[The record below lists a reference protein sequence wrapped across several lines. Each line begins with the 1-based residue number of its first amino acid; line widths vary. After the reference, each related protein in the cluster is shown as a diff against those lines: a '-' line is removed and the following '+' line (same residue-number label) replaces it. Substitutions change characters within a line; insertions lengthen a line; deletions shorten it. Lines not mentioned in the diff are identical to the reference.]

1 MTNPRVTELT
11 DRELDRFAASHPRSG
26 ELRDAAEGALLCGV
40 PMNWMTR
47 WPGAFPVVFER
58 AAGASLTDVDGNA
71 YVDFCLGD
79 TGAMAGH
86 SPAPTVAA
94 ATARLQRGIT
104 TMLPSED
111 AGPVGEEM
119 SRRFGLRNWQFS
131 LTATDANRFALRL
144 CREITDRPKILVFNH
159 CYHGSVDETV
169 ATLDAEGRAAP
180 RIGNVGPPVPIGETT
195 RVVEWNDA
203 EALERELAHGDV
215 ACVLA
220 EPALTNIGIVLA
232 EPGFHETMRRLTR
245 EAGTLLIIDE
255 THTLCCGPGGYTQ
268 AEGLEPDLMTIGK
281 AIAGGVPVG
290 AYGMTDAVAERVL
303 AKTIWDA
310 ADVGGVGGTLAGNAL
325 SLAATRATLAEVLT
339 DAAFERM
346 IGLGEK
352 FAAGCDEVIAEFDLP
367 WQATRLG
374 CRVEYMF
381 SPTPPRNG
389 GEAAAAFDTP
399 LDALLH
405 LYMLNRG
412 VLMTPFHMMALMS
425 PATSESDVDAHT
437 GALRQFATE
446 LTE

>member
-1 MTNPRVTELT
+1 MTTSRVTELT

-26 ELRDAAEGALLCGV
+26 ELRDAAEEVLLAGV

-47 WPGAFPVVFER
+47 WPGAFPVVFDTAE
-58 AAGASLTDVDGNA
+58 GARLTDVDGNT

-94 ATARLQRGIT
+94 AAARMAKGIT

-111 AGPVGEEM
+111 AGPLGAEM
-119 SRRFGLRNWQFS
+119 TRRFGLTHWQFS

-144 CREITDRPKILVFNH
+144 CREITGRPKVLIFNH

-169 ATLDAEGRAAP
+169 AMLDVEGRTAP
-180 RIGNVGPPVPIGETT
+180 RFGNVGPPVPIAETT

-203 EALERELAHGDV
+203 EALERELSHGDV

-232 EPGFHETMRRLTR
+232 EDGFHERMRELTR
-245 EAGTLLIIDE
+245 AAGTLLIIDE
-255 THTLCCGPGGYTQ
+255 THTLCCGPGGYTR

-281 AIAGGVPVG
+281 AIAGGVPIG
-290 AYGMTDAVAERVL
+290 AYGMTDEVAERVL
-303 AKTIWDA
+303 SKTVWEV

-325 SLAATRATLAEVLT
+325 SLAAARATLDEVLT
-339 DAAFERM
+339 EPAFERM
-346 IGLGEK
+346 IALGER
-352 FAAGCDEVIAEFDLP
+352 FQAGCREVIDEFDLG

-381 SPTPPRNG
+381 SPIPFKNG
-389 GEAAAAFDTP
+389 GEAYAAFDTP

-412 VLMTPFHMMALMS
+412 ILMTPFHMMALMC
-425 PATSESDVDAHT
+425 PVTTDSDVDAHT
-437 GALRQFATE
+437 SALREFAEE
-446 LTE
+446 LTA